1 MASTALTQS
10 PPPPIHHLFSSNRHQ
25 LSQIK
30 VSCSPRKNRSLS
42 VSAASSNWDQE
53 EQRWLREEQR
63 WIREEQRWMREES
76 RWMSERET
84 LVREV
89 VALKLRIEE
98 LERLNSGSSAAAV
111 VRVLKEAGMDLVKGK
126 LIAERGSG
134 AAVEEEE
141 EEVVVEEVRVSA
153 AERVEEKKEKKE
165 RVALRKGAEG
175 PDVLEMQQ
183 EALLKLGF
191 YSGEEDMEFSSFSSD
206 TERAVKTWQS
216 TLGTPEDGIMTSDL
230 LDKLFMDQGT
240 VGTGKPVTASE
251 KEIANEVSP
260 ASVTEISEFQQTIVK
275 ENGNSEVEVS
285 HHRVYLL
292 GENRWEEP
300 SRLNGKA
307 GRNIMPVGATKCLA
321 CRGEGRVLCMECDGT
336 GEPNIEPQFLEWVG
350 EGTKCPY
357 CEGLGYTTCD
367 ICEGRKFIQ
376 T

>member
-1 MASTALTQS
+1 MASTTLAQS
-10 PPPPIHHLFSSNRHQ
+10 PPPPIHHLFSSHRHQ

-30 VSCSPRKNRSLS
+30 LSCPTRKTRSLS

-63 WIREEQRWMREES
+63 WIREEQRWFREES
-76 RWMSERET
+76 RWRSDREA
-84 LVREV
+84 LVREI

-98 LERLNSGSSAAAV
+98 LERLNSGSSAAAII
-111 VRVLKEAGMDLVKGK
+111 RVLKEAGLDLAKGN
-126 LIAERGSG
+126 LIAERGSAAAAA
-134 AAVEEEE
+134 AAVEEEV
-141 EEVVVEEVRVSA
+141 VVVEEVRVSAA
-153 AERVEEKKEKKE
+153 AERVEEKKEKKK
-165 RVALRKGAEG
+165 RVVLRKGAEG
-175 PDVLEMQQ
+175 PDVLEMQ

-191 YSGEEDMEFSSFSSD
+191 YSGEEDMEFSSFSSG

-216 TLGTPEDGIMTSDL
+216 TLGSPEDGIMTSDL
-230 LDKLFMDQGT
+230 LGRLFMDQGS

-260 ASVTEISEFQQTIVK
+260 ASVTEISEFQQTAVK

-307 GRNIMPVGATKCLA
+307 GRNNMPVGTTKCLA
-321 CRGEGRVLCMECDGT
+321 CRGEGRVFCMGK
-336 GEPNIEPQFLEWVG
+336 L
-350 EGTKCPY
+350 
-357 CEGLGYTTCD
+357 
-367 ICEGRKFIQ
+367 
-376 T
+376 